1 MSVDVK
7 QLHQAAQVIVDVSHR
22 CYEKGWSP
30 ATSSNYSIRLDAGS
44 AAITCSGLDKGQL
57 QIEGVLAVDL
67 DGQPLTNGK
76 PSAETL
82 LHTQLYKQYAD
93 CGAVLHTHSP
103 TACILSRALKDASVL
118 ALADYE
124 IAKAFSGISTHQSC
138 LRIPIFENTQ
148 DIPALAAEVDAYCAE
163 NTDMPAYLIRGH
175 GLYVW
180 AKNMASCWR
189 HLEALEYMLFCE
201 LEQLRLP
208 SERRGA
214 Q

>member
-1 MSVDVK
+1 MKVDAK
-7 QLHQAAQVIVDVSHR
+7 QLQQAAQVIVDVSHR
-22 CYEKGWSP
+22 CYDKGWSP
-30 ATSSNYSIRLDAGS
+30 ATSSNYSIRLNAES
-44 AAITCSGLDKGQL
+44 AAITCSGLDKGHL
-57 QIEGVLAVDL
+57 QTDGVMAVDL
-67 DGQPLTNGK
+67 DGQPLTEGK

-82 LHTQLYKQYAD
+82 LHTQLYQQYAD

-103 TACILSRALKDASVL
+103 TACIVSRALKRESMLQL
-118 ALADYE
+118 AGYE
-124 IAKAFSGISTHQSC
+124 IAKAFTSISSHESC

-163 NTDMPAYLIRGH
+163 HTEMPAYLIRGH

-189 HLEALEYMLFCE
+189 HLEALEYMLYCE

-208 SERRGA
+208 S
-214 Q
+214 